1 MRPHISFSELKI
13 WDECPYKHKLVY
25 VDEVNKF
32 KGNEHT
38 AFGTAMHYVCENM
51 VEGKK
56 IDSKNLFN
64 QKFLEELKTLK
75 EGDVEINKKLVQDMR
90 ELC

>member
-1 MRPHISFSELKI
+1 MRSHISFSELKI
-13 WDECPYKHKLVY
+13 WNDCPYKHKLVY
-25 VDEVNKF
+25 IDEVNKF

-56 IDSKNLFN
+56 INAEKLFSE
-64 QKFLEELKTLK
+64 KFLDELKSLK
-75 EGDVEINKKLVQDMR
+75 KMFTKINSK
-90 ELC
+90 